1 MLDNPTTPTTT
12 EEPDLLQNRDMA
24 QILVKGIA
32 TSTPLLLPHI
42 IVMSSFLMLAQ
53 KGAARYGV
61 DGILQ
66 HFTQFILAMVGPP
79 PEEKE
84 TEHHHHH
91 HH

>member
-12 EEPDLLQNRDMA
+12 EEPDVLQNRDMA
-24 QILVKGIA
+24 QILANGIA

-53 KGAARYGV
+53 KGAARHGV

-84 TEHHHHH
+84 TKHHHHH

>member
-1 MLDNPTTPTTT
+1 MLDNPTTPTAT

-24 QILVKGIA
+24 QILANGIP
-32 TSTPLLLPHI
+32 TSTPLLPHI
-42 IVMSSFLMLAQ
+42 IIMSSFLMLAQ
-53 KGAARYGV
+53 KGAAQLGV
-61 DGILQ
+61 DEILQ

-79 PEEKE
+79 PEQKE